1 MSLSTVI
8 DAVTEEE
15 QEQEGRGLDE
25 RSGSGRRKIVRAE
38 VGIITTVDV
47 MVADAA
53 NGDII
58 LAPNIILAT
67 VA

>member
-1 MSLSTVI
+1 VSLSTVI